1 MAVYRNGPTK
11 SKGLCILFI
20 VQKRIYLMK
29 CVPCTYKRCKSK
41 EIFSFFHALHLNFYL
56 EPRQPSSQ
64 EKETEACS
72 SNTISSSS
80 SIPNPGS
87 LTGSQQQ
94 PQAINLVDSS
104 AVNEPL
110 TREIPAQ
117 DQVKGDIKTL
127 ESKIASLSALKES
140 GFTTA
145 ENTKHLKDSQD
156 QLEQVKQ
163 RLRAYQM
170 LKSNVNDEL

>member
-1 MAVYRNGPTK
+1 MIPPWLYIRSSVANVLKEMAVYRNDPTK

-41 EIFSFFHALHLNFYL
+41 EI
-56 EPRQPSSQ
+56 
-64 EKETEACS
+64 
-72 SNTISSSS
+72 
-80 SIPNPGS
+80 PNAGS
-87 LTGSQQQ
+87 LTDSQQQ
-94 PQAINLVDSS
+94 LQAINLVDSS

-140 GFTTA
+140 GFATA

-156 QLEQVKQ
+156 QLKQAKQ

-170 LKSNVNDEL
+170 PKSNVNDEL

>member
-1 MAVYRNGPTK
+1 MAVYRNDPTK

-29 CVPCTYKRCKSK
+29 CVPCTYKRCKFK
-41 EIFSFFHALHLNFYL
+41 EI
-56 EPRQPSSQ
+56 
-64 EKETEACS
+64 
-72 SNTISSSS
+72 
-80 SIPNPGS
+80 PNAGS
-87 LTGSQQQ
+87 LTDSQQQ
-94 PQAINLVDSS
+94 LQAINLVDSS

-140 GFTTA
+140 GFATA

-156 QLEQVKQ
+156 QLKQAKQ

-170 LKSNVNDEL
+170 PKSNVNDEL

>member
-1 MAVYRNGPTK
+1 MAVYRNDPTK
-11 SKGLCILFI
+11 SKGLCIFFI

-41 EIFSFFHALHLNFYL
+41 EI
-56 EPRQPSSQ
+56 
-64 EKETEACS
+64 
-72 SNTISSSS
+72 
-80 SIPNPGS
+80 PNAGS
-87 LTGSQQQ
+87 LNDSQQQ
-94 PQAINLVDSS
+94 LQAINLVDSS

-140 GFTTA
+140 GFATA

-156 QLEQVKQ
+156 QLKQAKQ

-170 LKSNVNDEL
+170 PKSNVNDEL

>member
-1 MAVYRNGPTK
+1 MAVYRNDPTK

-41 EIFSFFHALHLNFYL
+41 EI
-56 EPRQPSSQ
+56 
-64 EKETEACS
+64 
-72 SNTISSSS
+72 
-80 SIPNPGS
+80 PNAGS
-87 LTGSQQQ
+87 LTDSQQQ
-94 PQAINLVDSS
+94 LQAINLVDSS

-140 GFTTA
+140 GFATA

-156 QLEQVKQ
+156 QLKQAKQ

-170 LKSNVNDEL
+170 PKSNVNDEL